1 MLAGC
6 TVARQRDEQVTAYT
20 YSTFD
25 FSGDAYR
32 RARQSCDAKAR
43 KLRHVGTDC
52 GFLLCTSTFDC
63 SPE

>member
-1 MLAGC
+1 M
-6 TVARQRDEQVTAYT
+6 TRQINDRVTAYT

-25 FSGDAYR
+25 FSGNAYS
-32 RARQSCDAKAR
+32 RARKDCDAKAQR
-43 KLRHVGTDC
+43 LSHVDTDC